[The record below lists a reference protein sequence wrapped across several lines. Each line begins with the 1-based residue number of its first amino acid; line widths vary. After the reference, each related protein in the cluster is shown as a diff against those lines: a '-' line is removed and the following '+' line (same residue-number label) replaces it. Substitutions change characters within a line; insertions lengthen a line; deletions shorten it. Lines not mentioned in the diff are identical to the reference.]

1 MRAPTRMAIVD
12 VKGKVVDAA
21 LPPGLKVFF
30 FFHLLKKFI

>member
-1 MRAPTRMAIVD
+1 MAIVD

-30 FFHLLKKFI
+30 FFSFIKKKFI